1 MNEPFPIRAFRE
13 LRRRRVFSVAVVY
26 VPAAWVVI
34 EATATVFPLL
44 GFAEWAVRLVLVL
57 ALLCFPLAMALAWL
71 YDITP
76 HGIRRTPAADGGTSA
91 PACEPAPSAAGARA
105 ETAAG
110 ETMEPAGA
118 ANSSKS
124 RVLGYM
130 GVGLLLGVT
139 TLGAYASSQYV
150 IEGRPDRA
158 LAAAYSVKSRGDM
171 IDYSSRDWLVLASFD
186 SPAGDST
193 LALAFQTLL
202 VQDIETGEHVRVV
215 GGMGGVSR
223 GKLAEV
229 LARML
234 LPAETRIGTE
244 LACQIAEREGAAGVL
259 SGQVLPLGDSYV
271 LAASILE
278 ARECVEVIRVS
289 ATAPREEVAGAT
301 MAVSWELRKRLGESR
316 STIRG
321 SPPLLP
327 LTASSTEA
335 LRLLNQLAVEGAHWD
350 TLRFRELASSALR
363 LEPDFAMAHLELFMH
378 FHWWQEYDRAIPH
391 LVRAFELRD
400 RLTRK
405 ERLVVEA
412 HFYRTV
418 ESDPQRAL
426 ERIERLIADYPEV
439 EEYASSGVAVN
450 AAWLGDWERTLHVSL
465 EHIRRWPVRSAT
477 EGGNN
482 QYLSRGNA
490 AAAACALDRPAIA
503 ATLTPFLSGFYAD
516 IGSDSAAARL
526 ENSIDC
532 REWGEADRLCGDQ
545 GVRHPFAHGM
555 CGSVR
560 IVRGKLRH
568 AASDLEPLTK
578 SQAPELSVTEIY
590 RIAASLAEIDRLR
603 GTPEQGWRRLQW
615 ARQTA
620 PLGNMPA
627 SQRHLPRFILCTAAV
642 ELGRPD
648 AFAECAIESEDPAAW
663 DADGSFHWVLRA
675 GAWSRRLLA
684 ARSLARGDAAAALRQ
699 AREAVQ
705 SNFENPASADHLLLA
720 RTFDAMGQTDSARHH
735 YVESTR
741 AGANCFSCYPA
752 SYAGGFYVPHT
763 APAYRRAGELAEA
776 AADTAAALQ
785 YYRRFLDLWQYA
797 DAELQPQVDVVR
809 RRVAA
814 LSLLPEG

>member
-1 MNEPFPIRAFRE
+1 MNELFPIRAFRE
-13 LRRRRVFSVAVVY
+13 LRRRRVFGVAVLY

-44 GFAEWAVRLVLVL
+44 GFPDWSVRLVLML
-57 ALLCFPLAMALAWL
+57 ALLGFPLAIALAWL

-76 HGIRRTPAADGGTSA
+76 HGIRRTPPAGGA
-91 PACEPAPSAAGARA
+91 VAEAGGARA
-105 ETAAG
+105 TAAAGTDAEVAAG
-110 ETMEPAGA
+110 EAVAAAPA
-118 ANSSKS
+118 SPRS
-124 RVLGYM
+124 RALGYV
-130 GVGLLLGVT
+130 GVGMLIGIT

-150 IEGRPDRA
+150 IEGRPERA
-158 LAAAYSVKSRGDM
+158 LAAAYSVKSSGDM
-171 IDYSSRDWLVLASFD
+171 IDFSSRGWLVLASFD

-244 LACQIAEREGAAGVL
+244 LACQIAEREDAAGVL

-301 MAVSWELRKRLGESR
+301 MAVSRELRKRLGESR

-335 LRLLNQLAVEGAHWD
+335 LRLLNQLSVEGTHFD

-363 LEPDFAMAHLELFMH
+363 LEPDFAMAHMELFAH
-378 FHWWQEYDRAIPH
+378 FAWWQEYDRGIPH
-391 LVRAFELRD
+391 LVRAFDLRD

-405 ERLVVEA
+405 ERLYVEA
-412 HFYRTV
+412 AYYRTV
-418 ESDPQRAL
+418 ASDPQRAL
-426 ERIERLIADYPEV
+426 ERWERLIADYPEV
-439 EEYASSGVAVN
+439 EEYATASVAVA
-450 AAWLGDWERTLHVSL
+450 AAWLGDWERMLHVSL
-465 EHIRRWPVRSAT
+465 DHIRRWPVASAT
-477 EGGNN
+477 YRGPN

-490 AAAACALDRPAIA
+490 ARAACALDRPDIA
-503 ATLTPFLSGFYAD
+503 ATMIPFVGGFYAEFGID
-516 IGSDSAAARL
+516 TLAAHIEIAAVCGR
-526 ENSIDC
+526 
-532 REWGEADRLCGDQ
+532 WPEADRLCGDQ
-545 GVRHPFAHGM
+545 RILHPLIHGM
-555 CGSVR
+555 CGNVR
-560 IVRGKLRH
+560 VVGGKLRQ
-568 AASDLEPLTK
+568 AASELQSLTE
-578 SQAPELSVTEIY
+578 SEAPALSATEIY
-590 RIAASLAEIDRLR
+590 RTAASLAEIDRLR
-603 GTPEQGWRRLQW
+603 GTPEQSWRRLQW

-627 SQRHLPRFILCTAAV
+627 NQRHLPRFILCSTAAD
-642 ELGRPD
+642 LGRAD
-648 AFAECAIESEDPAAW
+648 AFAECGIEGEDPAAW

-684 ARSLARGDAAAALRQ
+684 VRSLARGDAESALRQ
-699 AREAVQ
+699 VREAVR
-705 SNFENPASADHLLLA
+705 SNFANPATADHLLLA
-720 RTFDAMGQTDSARHH
+720 RAFDALGAADSARHH

-741 AGANCFSCYPA
+741 AGGCFSCYPA
-752 SYAGGFYVPHT
+752 SFAGGFYVPHT

-785 YYRRFLDLWQYA
+785 YYRKFLELWQYA

-809 RRVAA
+809 RRITA